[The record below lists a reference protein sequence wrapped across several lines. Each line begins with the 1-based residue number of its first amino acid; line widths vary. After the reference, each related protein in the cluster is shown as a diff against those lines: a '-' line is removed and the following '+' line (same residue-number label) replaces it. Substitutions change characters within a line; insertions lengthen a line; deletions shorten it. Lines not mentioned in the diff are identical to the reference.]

1 MRRPALLDGALVTML
16 VAAAVLGGL
25 ITAHVTGTGPR
36 LVAVVGLQLLTS
48 GVILGRRRR
57 PVGAGLVIVLSA
69 LAQTLIAVTGDG
81 AFAETMLAV
90 SAWVPLALSVVA
102 DNIVERGVPAAR
114 TTWIWVLIAVLT
126 AVSVRP
132 WDPTSGLVVNGLLH
146 SAVAP
151 LFGLYLAARRRKMQ
165 LLRERAER
173 AADRARA
180 EERTR
185 LAAELH
191 DLVAHRVTLMTL
203 QAGALSMSAPDAATR
218 QAGEELRDHGARA
231 LDELRE
237 LVGVLRRDGQAVAP
251 ALNEPPAPALA
262 ELVDDAARAGQ
273 PVRLTVDGSPSP
285 ALSRV
290 TGRTAY
296 RVVQEA
302 LTNARKHAAGAT
314 VRVAASYGADE
325 VRIVVCNSA
334 PRRRSGLAGSGAG
347 TGLAGLRER
356 VESIG
361 GSLAAGPD
369 ADGGF
374 RVETV
379 LPARGLP

>member
-1 MRRPALLDGALVTML
+1 M
-16 VAAAVLGGL
+16 
-25 ITAHVTGTGPR
+25 
-36 LVAVVGLQLLTS
+36 
-48 GVILGRRRR
+48 
-57 PVGAGLVIVLSA
+57 LSA

-81 AFAETMLAV
+81 AFAETMLGV

-102 DNIVERGVPAAR
+102 DNIVERGVPVAR

-126 AVSVRP
+126 VVGVRP
-132 WDPTSGLVVNGLLH
+132 WDPTSGLVANGLLH

-218 QAGEELRDHGARA
+218 QAGEELRDQGARA

-237 LVGVLRRDGQAVAP
+237 LVGVLRRDGSSVAP
-251 ALNEPPAPALA
+251 ALDERPAPARGESPAPALGESPAPALA
-262 ELVDDAARAGQ
+262 ELVDDAVRAGQ

-285 ALSRV
+285 ELSKV

-302 LTNARKHAAGAT
+302 LTNARKHAAGAR

-379 LPARGLP
+379 LPARGLS

>member
-1 MRRPALLDGALVTML
+1 ML
-16 VAAAVLGGL
+16 G
-25 ITAHVTGTGPR
+25 
-36 LVAVVGLQLLTS
+36 
-48 GVILGRRRR
+48 
-57 PVGAGLVIVLSA
+57 
-69 LAQTLIAVTGDG
+69 
-81 AFAETMLAV
+81 V

-102 DNIVERGVPAAR
+102 DNIVERGVPVAR

-126 AVSVRP
+126 VVGVRP
-132 WDPTSGLVVNGLLH
+132 WDPTSGLVANGLLH

-218 QAGEELRDHGARA
+218 QAGEELRDQGARA

-237 LVGVLRRDGQAVAP
+237 LVGVLRRDGSSVAP
-251 ALNEPPAPALA
+251 ALDERPAPARGESPAPALA
-262 ELVDDAARAGQ
+262 ELVDDAVRAGQ

-285 ALSRV
+285 ELSKV

-302 LTNARKHAAGAT
+302 LTNARKHAAGAR

-334 PRRRSGLAGSGAG
+334 PRRRSGPAGSGAG

-379 LPARGLP
+379 LPARGLS